1 MPGYLLSVGA
11 SVICMHGGQA
21 QALVPNLRVKAAGQP
36 TFQQPN
42 PWTVTGCPHTVS
54 GAPLPCVTA
63 QWITAATRVR
73 SSGLPLLLDDS
84 LAICAPNGTGV
95 SIQATQA
102 RVKAT

>member
-21 QALVPNLRVKAAGQP
+21 QALVPNLRVKASGQP
-36 TFQQPN
+36 TVQEPN
-42 PWTVTGCPHTVS
+42 PWIVTGCPHTVS

-73 SSGLPLLLDDS
+73 SQGLPLLLDDS

-95 SIQATQA
+95 SILTTQA

>member
-11 SVICMHGGQA
+11 SVTCVHGGQA
-21 QALVPNLRVKAAGQP
+21 QALVLNLRVKASGQP
-36 TFQQPN
+36 TVQQPN
-42 PWTVTGCPHTVS
+42 PWIVTGCPHIVS

-73 SSGLPLLLDDS
+73 SQGLPLLLDDS
-84 LAICAPNGTGV
+84 VAVCTPNGTGV
-95 SIQATQA
+95 SILTTQV

>member
-11 SVICMHGGQA
+11 SVTCVHGGQS
-21 QALVPNLRVKAAGQP
+21 QALVLNLRVKASGQP
-36 TFQQPN
+36 TVQQPN
-42 PWTVTGCPHTVS
+42 PWIVTGCPHIVS

-73 SSGLPLLLDDS
+73 SQGLSLLFDDS
-84 LAICAPNGTGV
+84 VAVCTPNGTGV
-95 SIQATQA
+95 SIQTIQV

>member
-73 SSGLPLLLDDS
+73 SQGLSLLFDDS
-84 LAICAPNGTGV
+84 VAVCTPNGTGV
-95 SIQATQA
+95 SIQTIQV